1 MMAARPVTDSGDIA
15 ELQHLASRLWPAG
28 WHPGGLGWALARG
41 RLADEVVLFE
51 GKKGALGWAARSGV
65 HEPGELLAQADPSH
79 PEIAEAIVEW
89 FLAMPSA
96 TPLSIDVYDGDMALA
111 SALRRAG
118 FEPQSGARVFGMFRA
133 AERVPAPSPVGY
145 TIRATRADELDSR
158 VAVHRAAWKPA
169 AQPWADGRVVD
180 PEAESPFNA
189 AEYEAVRNA
198 WLYAPEFDLV
208 AVGPDHAL
216 AGCCIA
222 WFDPATGVAEIEPLG
237 VAPEHRRTGVAVAM
251 CHEVAAR
258 VSAAGGSS
266 VFINAGPRPEYPA
279 PSAAYAKAG
288 FESVARAT
296 TYSRTSDSPDRSVSR
311 AS

>member
-1 MMAARPVTDSGDIA
+1 MAARAVNGPDDIS
-15 ELQHLASRLWPAG
+15 ELQRLASRLWPTG

-41 RLADEVVLFE
+41 RLAEEVVVFE
-51 GKKGALGWAARSGV
+51 GKNGVLGWAARSGV

-89 FLAMPSA
+89 LMAMPPA
-96 TPLSIDVYDGDMALA
+96 TRLSIDVYDGDTTLA
-111 SALRRAG
+111 GALRRAG
-118 FEPQSGARVFGMFRA
+118 FEPQADACVFGIFRA
-133 AERVPAPSPVGY
+133 AQGVQGPTPAGY

-169 AQPWADGRVVD
+169 AQPWADGRLVD
-180 PEAESPFNA
+180 PLAESPFNR
-189 AEYEAVRNA
+189 AEYAAVRNA

-222 WFDPATGVAEIEPLG
+222 WFDPAIGVAEIEPLG
-237 VAPEHRRTGVAVAM
+237 VVPEYRRTGLAVAM

-258 VSAAGGSS
+258 VSAAGGNS
-266 VFINAGPRPEYPA
+266 VFINTGPRPEYPA

-288 FESVARAT
+288 FEAVARAT
-296 TYSRTSDSPDRSVSR
+296 TYIRTSDAPDRSVSR
-311 AS
+311 AL